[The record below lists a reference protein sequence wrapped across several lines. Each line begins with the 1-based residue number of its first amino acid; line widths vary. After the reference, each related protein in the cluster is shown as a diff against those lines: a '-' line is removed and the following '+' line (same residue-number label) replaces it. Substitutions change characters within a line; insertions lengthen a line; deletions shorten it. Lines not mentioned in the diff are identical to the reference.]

1 MLSLTCQTA
10 MKAVIF
16 LGSKFTPRERLKSG
30 NQTNQAKHQNPVN
43 RQSTAESPTRFGIQA
58 IAENLGASQHT
69 VGKLLQTLVK
79 AGVINSVK
87 GPSGGFYITEDQ
99 MNTPLIEIIF
109 AIDGKE
115 VFKTCGLGLKKCSS
129 LHPCPIH
136 DEYKKPR
143 DAMEKLFSSKKI
155 IDLCGNVQSG
165 LTHLII

>member
-1 MLSLTCQTA
+1 MLSVTSQTA

-16 LGSKFTPRERLKSG
+16 LGSKSKPGQRFSI
-30 NQTNQAKHQNPVN
+30 
-43 RQSTAESPTRFGIQA
+43 QS

-79 AGVINSVK
+79 EDIIKSLK
-87 GPSGGFYITEDQ
+87 GPSGGFYITEEQ
-99 MNTPLIEIIF
+99 MDIPLIEIIY

-136 DEYKKPR
+136 DEYKNSR
-143 DAMEKLFSSKKI
+143 DAMEKLFASKKI
-155 IDLCGNVQSG
+155 SDLCVNVQSG
-165 LTHLII
+165 LVYLSI